1 MKFIVFYFRKFVSS
15 LPDKGKKIL
24 DFRAQLVDLITR
36 KHNVYSEE
44 TVTQA
49 STSTTDQKKIQKKNP
64 QIKPK
69 SKFSEVDSVT
79 KSVKT
84 VPVDKNVVR
93 DVVTMETQQ
102 MEEFHES
109 RVLQDNSDTIPSAI
123 LQDNSD
129 IITSTTQNT
138 ACTTNGSRD
147 FDMLR
152 DRSNHCE
159 SRIHQ
164 GSTPPTHILNTRND
178 KKEQKPKTHDK
189 DVSMLE
195 MALERIEIDPAVST
209 LGSEELRNKILQN
222 STKIVPH
229 FKANRFDHCF

>member
-1 MKFIVFYFRKFVSS
+1 MKFFVFYFRKFVSS

-36 KHNVYSEE
+36 KQNVYSEE

-84 VPVDKNVVR
+84 VPVDKNAVR
-93 DVVTMETQQ
+93 DVVTMDTQQ
-102 MEEFHES
+102 TEEFHES

-129 IITSTTQNT
+129 SVPSKMQNAASTTT
-138 ACTTNGSRD
+138 VSRD
-147 FDMLR
+147 FALLR
-152 DRSNHCE
+152 DKSYHSE

-164 GSTPPTHILNTRND
+164 GSSPRTHSLNTRNE
-178 KKEQKPKTHDK
+178 KIQQKPKTHDK
-189 DVSMLE
+189 DVNMLE
-195 MALERIEIDPAVST
+195 MALEQMEIDTADST

-222 STKIVPH
+222 STKIEPH